1 MVKEVNYFKDT
12 FPEYL
17 GKKDHISSSDI
28 KNFLKSPKYYYWN
41 KYLKVEKED
50 GRHFAIGSALHELV
64 LEPHLFKSNY
74 IVTPKFDR
82 RTTIG
87 KAEHEKW
94 VIEAN
99 GKTLLNEE
107 EMNMIIQMAENAIN
121 NQTFMSLLE
130 NSDREVSCYT
140 EDIKTGLKL
149 KVRPDILPTNKSTI
163 IDIKTCL
170 DSSPKKFKGDVYSYG
185 YSISAAF
192 YMDIL
197 KRENYLFSAFEK
209 QEPYQ
214 VSLYALNDEM
224 IEFGREQYRMAL
236 DLLKWSYDNNYWCNY
251 NEMEILK
258 ESYQLDN
265 LEQFMNLKE
274 TSSIITIL

>member
-1 MVKEVNYFKDT
+1 MVKEVQYFKDS
-12 FPEYL
+12 FEEYL

-41 KYLKVEKED
+41 KYEKVEKTD

-74 IVTPKFDR
+74 IVIPKFDR
-82 RTTIG
+82 RTKEG
-87 KAEHEKW
+87 KANYETW
-94 VIEAN
+94 VEMAN
-99 GKTLLNEE
+99 GKTLLNDE
-107 EMNMIIQMAENAIN
+107 EMTMIVQMAENAIKN
-121 NQTFMSLLE
+121 PTFMALLE
-130 NSDREVSCYT
+130 NSNREVSCYT
-140 EDIKTGLKL
+140 EDELTGLKL
-149 KVRPDILPTNKSTI
+149 KVRPDIMPTNKSTLV
-163 IDIKTCL
+163 DIKTCL
-170 DSSPKKFKGDVYSYG
+170 DSSPRKFKGDVYSYG

-197 KRENYLFSAFEK
+197 NRENYLFAAFEK

-224 IEFGREQYRMAL
+224 IEFGREQYKMAL
-236 DLLKWSYDNNYWCNY
+236 DLLKWSYDNKYWCNY

-258 ESYQLDN
+258 ECYQLGNIDN
-265 LEQFMNLKE
+265 FMDLKE